1 MMDPTLVQFLSNGG
15 FAALF
20 VWLLWRTDMRNEARE
35 KILLETLPKIVTSLE
50 EMKNC
55 IRDLKDSNK

>member
-1 MMDPTLVQFLSNGG
+1 MIDPTMFQLLSNGG

-20 VWLLWRTDMRNEARE
+20 VWLLWRTDARNEARE

-50 EMKNC
+50 EMKSD
-55 IRDLKDSNK
+55 IRDLKDSKK